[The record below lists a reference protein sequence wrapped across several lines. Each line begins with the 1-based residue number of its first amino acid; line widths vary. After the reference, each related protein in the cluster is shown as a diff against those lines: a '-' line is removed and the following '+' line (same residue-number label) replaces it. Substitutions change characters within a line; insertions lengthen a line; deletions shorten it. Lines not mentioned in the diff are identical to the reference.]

1 MALATD
7 DQTDHELTITR
18 IFDAPRALV
27 WKLWTDPAMA
37 LRWMEPRD
45 FPAISYENDLRV
57 GGHWRACLKAS
68 GSEHVP
74 DGTEIWQGGV
84 NREIVA
90 QERFVFT
97 FQWDEP
103 GSPET
108 LVTITLSDAPDGKTR
123 MVFHQT
129 PFKDAGNRDSHIE
142 GWNSTFDRLAELLE
156 QSR

>member
-7 DQTDHELTITR
+7 SQTGHDLTITR

-37 LRWMEPRD
+37 LRWLGPRD
-45 FPAISYENDLRV
+45 VPVVSYESDLRA
-57 GGHWRACLKAS
+57 GGRWRACLKAS
-68 GSEHVP
+68 GSAHLP

-84 NREIVA
+84 NKEIVA
-90 QERFVFT
+90 QERIVFT

-108 LVTITLSDAPDGKTR
+108 LVTVTLSDTADGKTR
-123 MVFHQT
+123 MVFQQA
-129 PFKDAGNRDSHIE
+129 PFEDAANRDGHVE
-142 GWNSTFDRLAELLE
+142 GWNSSFDRLADFLE